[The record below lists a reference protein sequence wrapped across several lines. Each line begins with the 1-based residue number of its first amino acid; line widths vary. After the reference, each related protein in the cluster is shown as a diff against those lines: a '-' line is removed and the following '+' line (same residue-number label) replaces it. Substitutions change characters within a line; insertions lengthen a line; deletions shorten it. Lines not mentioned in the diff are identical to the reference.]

1 MGFVALSQS
10 KIQWLA
16 GIVNDLSEDD
26 FVTFLSHIR
35 PVSTKECAAA
45 LGISVRTLERRIAED
60 PEFPAFRTRG
70 TYTFNL
76 CAVFKHVRG
85 SR

>member
-1 MGFVALSQS
+1 MSQS
-10 KIQWLA
+10 KVQWLA
-16 GIVNDLSEDD
+16 RIVNDLSEDD

-60 PEFPAFRTRG
+60 PRFPAMRVRPGVT
-70 TYTFNL
+70 TLFNL
-76 CAVFKHVRG
+76 CSVYKHLEGRK
-85 SR
+85 